1 MYSIMYPPT
10 IMICTTFPCGVLTLA
25 CSSICFW
32 RVFLGN
38 VTLMWP
44 VRCKELIILHN
55 ADFVAPLPKSS
66 PVSRSLLDGPGDD
79 DAALIRF
86 LGLMSRGYATDA
98 IEQDTATE
106 HDTAYRYAL
115 AENY

>member
-1 MYSIMYPPT
+1 MYSSLYPPT
-10 IMICTTFPCGVLTLA
+10 IMTCTTFPCGVLTLA
-25 CSSICFW
+25 CSSIRFW

-44 VRCKELIILHN
+44 VRCRELIILHN

-66 PVSRSLLDGPGDD
+66 PVSTSLLDGPADD
-79 DAALIRF
+79 DSALIRF

-98 IEQDTATE
+98 LEQDTA
-106 HDTAYRYAL
+106 YGYAM